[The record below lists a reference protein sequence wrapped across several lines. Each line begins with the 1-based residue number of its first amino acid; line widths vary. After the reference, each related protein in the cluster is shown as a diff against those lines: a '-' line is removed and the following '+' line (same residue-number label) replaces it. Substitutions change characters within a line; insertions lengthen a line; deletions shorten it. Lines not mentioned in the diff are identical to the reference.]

1 MKRFLKLVVVA
12 FVFISTL
19 LITNDTFAR
28 RYSRSYTKNVINKTA
43 YIIEQAYDIAFTYD
57 FWSEAYL
64 SKAVYYNDYA
74 YDLYRMNCRSA
85 AVHYSLKAR
94 QYALMVIDNCDDYW
108 EFFYF
113 TYFGWSFSFGYNSNF
128 AYASGYANGFY
139 DGYFAAYCNRHNHH
153 YDPHHHHHNPPHGN
167 KPPHHNPHNDN
178 HGNTNHGNGHVIGR
192 GETGSLNPN
201 VVTGGGVI
209 TRNSFKNINYDEYF
223 SADEMK
229 DLKDAPNETTLD
241 NNFKKERPNVVFDSK
256 ELAKPNNEVIRR
268 NKEISNEYSKDN
280 KDKGQTTITKQIVP
294 ASVITSNKEI
304 KPNQETKPVSKETK
318 PASKET
324 KPASKETKPITNKE
338 VKPNKETKPASK
350 ETKPASKETKPATNK
365 EVKPNKE
372 TKPASKETKPASKEK
387 EVKSNKSSKDVKAS
401 KNKTS
406 NRSKA
411 TSKASSSSKKANSS
425 SKKTSSSSKKTTSSS
440 KKSEKKLSR

>member
-1 MKRFLKLVVVA
+1 MKRFLNLVVVA
-12 FVFISTL
+12 LVFVSSL
-19 LITNDTFAR
+19 LITNDAFAR

-43 YIIEQAYDIAFTYD
+43 YIIEEAYDIVFTYD
-57 FWSEAYL
+57 FWNEHYL

-74 YDLYRMNCRSA
+74 YDLYRRNCRSA

-108 EFFYF
+108 EMFYF

-128 AYASGYANGFY
+128 AYASGYANGYY

-167 KPPHHNPHNDN
+167 KPPHNNSHNNN
-178 HGNTNHGNGHVIGR
+178 HGNSNHGNGHVIGR

-209 TRNSFKNINYDEYF
+209 TRSSFKNINYDEYF

-229 DLKDAPNETTLD
+229 DLKDSPNETTLD

-256 ELAKPNNEVIRR
+256 ELAKPNNEMIKRT
-268 NKEISNEYSKDN
+268 KEISNEYSKEN
-280 KDKGQTTITKQIVP
+280 KDKGQTTITRQIVP
-294 ASVITSNKEI
+294 ASQMNPNKEM
-304 KPNQETKPVSKETK
+304 KPV
-318 PASKET
+318 
-324 KPASKETKPITNKE
+324 NKD
-338 VKPNKETKPASK
+338 VKPNKETKPV
-350 ETKPASKETKPATNK
+350 TNK
-365 EVKPNKE
+365 EVTPNKE
-372 TKPASKETKPASKEK
+372 TKPVNNKEVKRNKETKLQNKDVKPATNNKK
-387 EVKSNKSSKDVKAS
+387 EVKNNKSSNVKATKNTSS
-401 KNKTS
+401 KKT
-406 NRSKA
+406 NA
-411 TSKASSSSKKANSS
+411 TKKTNSSSKKA
-425 SKKTSSSSKKTTSSS
+425 TTSSKKTTSSS